1 MPNHVKL
8 ASVPRRAGPDDGLAP
23 PGTAPGGSPASPL
36 PAPADDLAARRRTP
50 ECCRE
55 CLGALA
61 HRLAQPATAL
71 RGGIELALLG
81 NHTVSEYQSILEQSL
96 QLADCMVEL
105 IVSLRDL
112 AESGAPAGPAQSV
125 ILESMVREAVAEMQG
140 LAESRGLRLRLRAD
154 GPAGVCVNPNRLR
167 EALQNLLAWV
177 IYNSAGGGVIDIGV
191 STSDGGTQV
200 SLAPPRLDLQ
210 YLQVK
215 VLEDISSPG
224 LLFSHAA
231 NSGAMG
237 WAINRRLVEGL
248 GGKLE
253 MVTEGM
259 GAGCIRA
266 RFPIAPPT

>member
-1 MPNHVKL
+1 MPNHVTL
-8 ASVPRRAGPDDGLAP
+8 ASVPPGVGPDNGLAP
-23 PGTAPGGSPASPL
+23 AGTAPGGSPASPL
-36 PAPADDLAARRRTP
+36 PAPADDPAARRGTP

-71 RGGIELALLG
+71 RGGMELALLG
-81 NHTVSEYQSILEQSL
+81 NPTVSEYQSTLEQSIE
-96 QLADCMVEL
+96 LADRMVEL

-125 ILESMVREAVAEMQG
+125 ILEPLVREAVAEMRG
-140 LAESRGLRLRLRAD
+140 LAESRGLGFRLTTD
-154 GPAGVCVNPNRLR
+154 GPARVCVNPDRLR

-177 IYNSAGGGVIDIGV
+177 VHNSAGGGVIDIRV
-191 STSDGGTQV
+191 SAFDGESQV

-210 YLQVK
+210 YLQIK
-215 VLEDISSPG
+215 VLEDITSLG
-224 LLFSHAA
+224 ALFSHATK
-231 NSGAMG
+231 SGAMG

-253 MVTEGM
+253 MVTEGR

-266 RFPIAPPT
+266 RFPVAPPT

>member
-1 MPNHVKL
+1 
-8 ASVPRRAGPDDGLAP
+8 
-23 PGTAPGGSPASPL
+23 
-36 PAPADDLAARRRTP
+36 LAARRGTP
-50 ECCRE
+50 EGCRE

-61 HRLAQPATAL
+61 HRLAQSATAL

-81 NHTVSEYQSILEQSL
+81 NHAVSEYQSVLEQSL
-96 QLADCMVEL
+96 QLADHMVEL

-125 ILESMVREAVAEMQG
+125 ILEPLLREAVAEMQG
-140 LAESRGLRLRLRAD
+140 LAESRGLRVRFRAD

-167 EALQNLLAWV
+167 DSLQNLLAWV
-177 IYNSAGGGVIDIGV
+177 IHNSTEGGIIDIGV
-191 STSDGGTQV
+191 SASDGETQV
-200 SLAPPRLDLQ
+200 SLALPRLDLQ